1 MAQWKET
8 REPYVD
14 VHEKV
19 KVAALNPR
27 AGEDLII
34 GCALISDAG
43 PSIPT
48 LITSQSEF
56 LATYS
61 SEDLTKDYVSSLN
74 KLYKGDISDMA
85 ETMWLNAYRL
95 AGANTMLVVRAS
107 KAKDIYFAKPLVKG
121 ENPDVYILR
130 DGQLLKKVQEFKI
143 VVDVS
148 GDNGDHSTDG
158 WSININGIG
167 VIGNRNDDDGAQYDY
182 FVKDIIELVDCL
194 NDTSKFFS
202 PSYTF
207 YNTEAAE
214 EGDETEDASE
224 AVSVVFHEVYL
235 GQNILDTT
243 DARCPNGLSYVV
255 TCEPE
260 WSASNPPQHTIDLN
274 DIAFSDFEAA
284 PFYATNNFNSSTE
297 LKLRIRR
304 FNHDAVVTKELSKN
318 DAYAGGDSP
327 YTVLSKVLDTFTNNG
342 TNKKGEKNLPTDD
355 VLYRDFYEVAVV
367 DPSISDEPVYF
378 NVGNILGRGD
388 MTEAELNESLKMIQ
402 VQLPDDLGDLGLGY
416 YGYLSEANKTGW
428 KVSANQSTSQAFDHS
443 FSNKKEML
451 AFTTAAEGDIA
462 IVGRVTPSYYQYKVV
477 SEPGAETE
485 EKDWILINNPG
496 NNVTIKYRELS
507 IAALKSSAISPTV
520 DEYALVGEEA
530 DGVYYE
536 WVVGTRTLSDLEPEE
551 IFVDLSIDPEKYRIL
566 DVSDN
571 DIMKAL
577 DQISLDEVYVTEGL
591 ADLGCTSPMV
601 QSYMANMAVNDNY
614 FYPISTINST
624 NYLAI
629 ANSINRISKDSYKL
643 YASAPWDVDTGN
655 VGFKYYASPATLY
668 WETVGRNRNL
678 GREFAPVLGQSNGIA
693 QYQKPVVEFNKKT
706 RQLLL
711 SKKINTVMWN
721 TQTQAWNWNDNW
733 TKSSEDTIMSDDG
746 NSRLAIRIAKAMP
759 VLLRQFIGRR
769 IGPVLW
775 QDMTSVIDFWFKNTI
790 LPMEYTIDAYQ
801 ITINETNNPV
811 EIQRRN
817 QVKCLIEIR
826 FQRAAKYIDVFDSL
840 YDIGMP
846 FDSVTWG

>member
-143 VVDVS
+143 VVDTRA
-148 GDNGDHSTDG
+148 DNSDHSTDG

-182 FVKDIIELVDCL
+182 FVKDIVELVDCL

-207 YNTEAAE
+207 YNTEAAD

-235 GQNILDTT
+235 GKNILDTT
-243 DARCPNGLSYVV
+243 DVRCPDGLSYVV
-255 TCEPE
+255 ICEPE
-260 WSASNPPQHTIDLN
+260 WKIENKEQHTINLN
-274 DIAFSDFEAA
+274 SVAFSDFEAA

-318 DAYAGGDSP
+318 DANKGGDSP
-327 YTVLSKVLDTFTNNG
+327 YTVLSKVLDTFTNKG
-342 TNKKGEKNLPTDD
+342 TYQKGAKKLPTDD

-428 KVSANQSTSQAFDHS
+428 KVAANQSPTQTHDHS
-443 FSNKKEML
+443 FANKKEME
-451 AFTTAAEGDIA
+451 AVTAEAGEIA
-462 IVGRVTPSYYQYKVV
+462 IVGRVTPDIYQYNGTTHEWTLTNLKP
-477 SEPGAETE
+477 SDFEDDTT
-485 EKDWILINNPG
+485 K
-496 NNVTIKYRELS
+496 TIKYTEAS
-507 IAALKSSAISPTV
+507 IAALKSSATSPV
-520 DEYALVGEEA
+520 NDEYALVGEEA

-536 WVVGTRTLSDLEPEE
+536 WVVGTRDLSDLEPEE
-551 IFVDLSIDPEKYRIL
+551 IWVDLSIDPEKYRIL

-769 IGPVLW
+769 IGPILW

-826 FQRAAKYIDVFDSL
+826 FQRAAKYIDVYDAL

-846 FDSVTWG
+846 FDGQMFA

>member
-143 VVDVS
+143 VVDTRA
-148 GDNGDHSTDG
+148 DNSDHSTDG

-182 FVKDIIELVDCL
+182 FVKDIVELVDCL

-207 YNTEAAE
+207 YNTEAAD

-235 GQNILDTT
+235 GKNILDTT
-243 DARCPNGLSYVV
+243 DVRCPDGLSYVV
-255 TCEPE
+255 ICEPE
-260 WSASNPPQHTIDLN
+260 WKIENKEQHTINLN
-274 DIAFSDFEAA
+274 SVAFSDFEAA

-318 DAYAGGDSP
+318 DANKGGDSP
-327 YTVLSKVLDTFTNNG
+327 YTVLSKVLDTFTNKG
-342 TNKKGEKNLPTDD
+342 TYQKGAKKLPTDD

-402 VQLPDDLGDLGLGY
+402 VQLPDDLSDLGLGY
-416 YGYLSEANKTGW
+416 YGYLSEADKTGW
-428 KVSANQSTSQAFDHS
+428 KVAATQPTTPPNGIRS
-443 FSNKKEML
+443 FSNKKAMMSEVGTEQGEL
-451 AFTTAAEGDIA
+451 V
-462 IVGRVTPSYYQYKVV
+462 IVGRVTPDIYQYNGTNHEWEIVTDK
-477 SEPGAETE
+477 SIENFENDDTLNFKYTE
-485 EKDWILINNPG
+485 A
-496 NNVTIKYRELS
+496 S
-507 IAALKSSAISPTV
+507 MAALKASATDPANG
-520 DEYALVGEEA
+520 EYALVGEQA

-551 IFVDLSIDPEKYRIL
+551 IWVDLSIDPEKYRIL

-826 FQRAAKYIDVFDSL
+826 FQRAAKYIDVYDAL

-846 FDSVTWG
+846 FDGQMFA